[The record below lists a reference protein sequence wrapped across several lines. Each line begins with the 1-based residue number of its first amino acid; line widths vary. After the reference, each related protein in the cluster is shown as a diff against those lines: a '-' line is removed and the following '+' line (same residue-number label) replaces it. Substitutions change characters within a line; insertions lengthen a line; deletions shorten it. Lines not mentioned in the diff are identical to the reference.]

1 MIGLFHRTFYADAN
15 LFHQDSSVR
24 QVIPDQRIHCMSC
37 RWPVESSTQ
46 LPVELYMQPWR
57 YI

>member
-37 RWPVESSTQ
+37 RWPVEAIYSTTSGVIHAA
-46 LPVELYMQPWR
+46 L
-57 YI
+57 